1 MKYLHKLMLCV
12 SVTVFLVAGC
22 DTQELQDLNI
32 NPQAVTEID
41 LNYLF
46 TAAELGIAD
55 GGTSSNRYLNW
66 RTNIGLASTAIQ
78 QLATPSGI
86 SSNGNFYTHNEE
98 TSAAPFEYTYGDQL
112 KNIAEILRQT
122 EEGGFAE
129 GEYINMRNAARILRV
144 FSFQRLTDFYG
155 NIPYFEAN
163 RGLEGINEG
172 KQGILFPAYDKQSVI
187 YPDLLKELEEA
198 TAAMSEA
205 NPEEGFASADMIY
218 EGDISKWK
226 KWGYSLMLRLAMRVS
241 NVAPDLANEYVTK
254 AIAGGVFTSNE
265 DNVWVPMDIGPSEW
279 QDQNGIS
286 RAFYPGDGGNP
297 SFLSK
302 TLIDFLK
309 GADPNS
315 VADDDPR
322 LMILSGGIARWD
334 ASSWTPITTDPLDQ
348 RGLPNGFFVSDI
360 EALEGGPVVLE
371 ETFSRIN
378 YIMLDDDD
386 PYMIMNYAEVEF
398 LQAEALERGI
408 GSGIP
413 GTAQEHYEAGVRAAM
428 QMYAGNKVDFPRG
441 YDPSLTVSDEEV
453 DTYLAQYPYGVYK
466 PALEMIGEQMWVS
479 KFFNWWEAWAD
490 WRRTGYPQLVPFTS
504 DEGNVTGGTIPVRLQ
519 YPATEVASNPNFAE
533 GASPNNYTS
542 PVWWDGGQE

>member
-1 MKYLHKLMLCV
+1 MKTMKYINKFVLSASVMLAAL
-12 SVTVFLVAGC
+12 TGC
-22 DTQELQDLNI
+22 DTEELQDLNI

-46 TAAELGIAD
+46 TAAELGIASNGSTGD
-55 GGTSSNRYLNW
+55 NRYIDW

-78 QLATPSGI
+78 QLATPGSI
-86 SSNGNFYTHNEE
+86 SAAGNFYQHNEE
-98 TSAAPFEYTYGDQL
+98 TSAAPFDMTYNDQL

-122 EEGGFAE
+122 DEGGYAA
-129 GEYINMRNAARILRV
+129 GEYTNVRNAARILRV

-155 NIPYFEAN
+155 AIPYFEAN
-163 RGLEGINEG
+163 
-172 KQGILFPAYDKQSVI
+172 QGITGTFFPSYDEQSVI

-198 TAAMSEA
+198 TAGISAS
-205 NPEEGFASADMIY
+205 NPDQGFASADMIY

-226 KWGYSLMLRLAMRVS
+226 KWGYSLMLRLAMRIS
-241 NVAPDLANEYVTK
+241 NVDPNMANEYVSK
-254 AIAGGVFTSNE
+254 AVAGGVFESNE
-265 DNVWVPMDIGPSEW
+265 DNVWIPMDLGPSEW

-286 RAFYPGDGGNP
+286 RAFFPGDGGNQ

-309 GADPNS
+309 GEDPNS

-322 LMILSGGIARWD
+322 LMILSGGIANWD
-334 ASSWTPITTDPLDQ
+334 ASAWTPINTDPLDQ

-360 EALEGGPVVLE
+360 EAMEGGPVVLE

-378 YIMLDDDD
+378 YLMLDDDD
-386 PYMIMNYAEVEF
+386 PYMIMNHAEVEF
-398 LQAEALERGI
+398 LLAEALIRGI
-408 GSGIP
+408 GSGIS
-413 GTAQEHYEAGVRAAM
+413 GTAEEHYETGVRSAM
-428 QMYAGNKVDFPRG
+428 QMYAGNKQDFPRG

-453 DTYLAQYPYGVYK
+453 DTYLEIYPFDEYK

-479 KFFNWWEAWAD
+479 KFFNWWEAWSD

-519 YPATEVASNPNFAE
+519 YPATEVASNPNFNQAND
-533 GASPNNYTS
+533 NNYTS
-542 PVWWDGGQE
+542 PVWWDGGSE